1 MKDPI
6 PFEPGRVVESIQGR
20 DRGIFFLVLERVSE
34 EFVLIAD
41 GDLRRLE
48 KPKKKMTKHLRA
60 KPVLLD
66 LKTLRPE
73 GGPLQNSDL
82 RRALRTNGFVS
93 KRSLCEESSA
103 RPAHEREG

>member
-1 MKDPI
+1 MKEPFT
-6 PFEPGRVVESIQGR
+6 FEPGRVVESIQGR

-48 KPKKKMTKHLRA
+48 KPKKKKTKHLRA

-66 LKTLRPE
+66 LKALRPE
-73 GGPLQNSDL
+73 GGALQNSDL
-82 RRALRTNGFVS
+82 RRALEANGYAEE
-93 KRSLCEESSA
+93 RSL
-103 RPAHEREG
+103 REGD